1 MGDAYNVNMVAR
13 HTYCLTPLP
22 LSKTMAA
29 MQSLNLSGEEKKSDG
44 RIKSLFWPT
53 VENAWDVDYLGQQG
67 FWICLIIAAISLT
80 FIAISASEMPNPAPR
95 VVTMILG
102 GVVSF
107 VYFVGGMG
115 VRQAS
120 WPAAL
125 TVFVLY
131 VLNQVSAGRAPSV
144 LSLIIAG
151 VLLSNVRATIL
162 AERWKPVSEDEDRPT
177 RFNESFRDKL
187 VDQLPPR
194 AWPILKYPFFALTVI
209 VVLMMLGN
217 FALRARHSGQ
227 TNDENATPSVTVSP
241 DNH

>member
-1 MGDAYNVNMVAR
+1 
-13 HTYCLTPLP
+13 
-22 LSKTMAA
+22 

-67 FWICLIIAAISLT
+67 FWICLIIAVISLA
-80 FIAISASEMPNPAPR
+80 FIAISASEIPNPAAR

-131 VLNQVSAGRAPSV
+131 VLDQLSAGRAPSV

-162 AERWKPVSEDEDRPT
+162 AARWKPVSEDEDRPT
-177 RFNESFRDKL
+177 RFSETFRDKL
-187 VDQLPPR
+187 VTSSHL
-194 AWPILKYPFFALTVI
+194 
-209 VVLMMLGN
+209 
-217 FALRARHSGQ
+217 ARGLF
-227 TNDENATPSVTVSP
+227 
-241 DNH
+241 